1 VFDKVIIT
9 YRGAR
14 YEIGRG
20 WGFYGVWT
28 TGAPRSQPL
37 ERWPETPEGWSAA
50 WARFASIE
58 APGTIVP
65 VGRNTPPVAPAAP
78 REGEDP
84 GPFGEN
90 TALPG
95 ETGETVVTPAGAVPY
110 TPYGQYT
117 GPSVPVRSGRPARII
132 AAALLGAGV
141 ILGVAGLFPA
151 YIGTA
156 SLAQQADQVIPHA
169 IYLAVWT
176 ASAVLVLLGGTR
188 LRLGALLSLGL
199 SAVTFGLFFA
209 DAGVAI
215 SAAGSPGGGAGLV
228 LSFIGWLACA
238 AGSVVAFLA
247 GPAGGPATA
256 VQPDR
261 LARPR
266 GAALGPAVLTV
277 LSGLGVAAAFAPA
290 WDSFTLRTAA
300 GQVQSLTAGNA
311 FSNPGLVIFGD
322 VAVMIALAAAVITAA
337 LWRPARH
344 GAMLLAGA
352 TIPMAAQAISAL
364 VQVSEPPKPA
374 QFGISSAQA
383 SQLGLTISA
392 GVTPAFWIYF
402 VFLVALIVSCAWM
415 FFTPSPVP
423 VPPGD
428 GYGPRPDGPAGQ
440 EPGNA
445 AAAAPDAATP
455 DAGTE
460 ASHAAAGARD
470 GTALADPGSGVVP
483 RS

>member
-1 VFDKVIIT
+1 VFDRVTIT
-9 YRGAR
+9 YRGAT

-20 WGFYGVWT
+20 LGFYGIWT
-28 TGAPRSQPL
+28 AGGPRSQPL
-37 ERWPETPEGWSAA
+37 DRWPETPEGWTAA
-50 WARFASIE
+50 WSRFASIE

-65 VGRNTPPVAPAAP
+65 VGKNTPPVPPAAP

-90 TALPG
+90 TAPSEETGPG

-110 TPYGQYT
+110 VPYGQYT
-117 GPSVPVRSGRPARII
+117 GYAAPARSREAARIT

-141 ILGVAGLFPA
+141 ILGVAGLFPS

-176 ASAVLVLLGGTR
+176 ASAVLILLGGTR

-209 DAGVAI
+209 DAGMAL
-215 SAAGSPGGGAGLV
+215 STPGNPGGAGLV
-228 LSFIGWLACA
+228 LSIVGWLACA
-238 AGSVVAFLA
+238 AGTAVAFLA
-247 GPAGGPATA
+247 GPASGPAPD
-256 VQPDR
+256 VQPDG

-266 GAALGPAVLTV
+266 GAALGPAVMTV
-277 LSGLGVAAAFAPA
+277 LAGLGVAAAFAPS
-290 WDSFTLRTAA
+290 WDSFTLHTAA
-300 GQVQSLTAGNA
+300 GQVQTLTAGNA
-311 FSNPGLVIFGD
+311 FANPGTVIFGD
-322 VAVMIALAAAVITAA
+322 VAVMIALAAAVIAAA
-337 LWRPARH
+337 LWRPVRH

-364 VQVSEPPKPA
+364 VQVSKTPVPG

-392 GVTPAFWIYF
+392 GLTPAFWIYF
-402 VFLVALIVSCAWM
+402 GFLVALIVSCAWM
-415 FFTPSPVP
+415 FFTPRPVP
-423 VPPGD
+423 AAAGD
-428 GYGPRPDGPAGQ
+428 GYGPRPDDSAAGWEPA
-440 EPGNA
+440 
-445 AAAAPDAATP
+445 DST
-455 DAGTE
+455 TT
-460 ASHAAAGARD
+460 AAAGARD
-470 GTALADPGSGVVP
+470 GEGTAG
-483 RS
+483 